1 MLRCFC
7 VAIQI
12 NEEQKLYFIKTFGC
26 TRFVI

>member
-1 MLRCFC
+1 MRYFY

>member
-1 MLRCFC
+1 MWCFC

-12 NEEQKLYFIKTFGC
+12 NEEQKLYFIKAFGC